1 MATFFTVLDTY
12 KAYVPDGADPGNEP
26 DEKGIAGTVTF
37 TPSVSE
43 THIDIGGGVT
53 QTVRLEP
60 IVGRFNE
67 PDGVLSTLDDTPG
80 VKLLAGS
87 ATEGD
92 PLYGLTYKVE
102 FTDVVYN
109 KKRNQI
115 IDPFRFVAPTTAV
128 IIRLSDPVQTP
139 RVDL

>member
-12 KAYVPDGADPGNEP
+12 KAYVPDGSDDGNEP
-26 DEKGIAGTVTF
+26 DEKFISGTATF

-43 THIDIGGGVT
+43 TFIDIGGGVT

-67 PDGVLSTLDDTPG
+67 DGVLSTLDDTPG